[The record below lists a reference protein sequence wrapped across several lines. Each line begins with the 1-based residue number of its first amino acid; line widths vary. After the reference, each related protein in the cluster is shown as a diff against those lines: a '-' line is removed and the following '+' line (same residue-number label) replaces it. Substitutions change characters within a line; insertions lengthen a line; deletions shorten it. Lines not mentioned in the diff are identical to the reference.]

1 MALVIGGNATVA
13 TGMSPI
19 VEAGLYADAI
29 FIDGVTFTSQHN
41 IGSAGQIQVEKY
53 AGGRGAKP
61 GTPGANFTDR
71 DYTNTV
77 VDINVNNSFRD
88 SVKVPAYFESTMP
101 TPVLMNKTLEVTK
114 RVGTGRQE
122 SALAVLVGQ
131 GTALTDRVALTKDN
145 IKSTVIAARS
155 ELRKKH
161 AKPNVVIASV
171 DTYALMLE
179 VAGKDFT
186 PMYNDDVIRQGK
198 IGLWL
203 GMLWVEA
210 DLLDGSTNDYQYL
223 NEAGVATTVDTS
235 DVDFIMYD
243 FMAFSLI
250 DRLDALRIKESE
262 QFVGSKVQEEICSG
276 FKVTNEDCVL
286 VKRTVSSGGH

>member
-29 FIDGVTFTSQHN
+29 FIDGVTFTSQYN

-53 AGGRGAKP
+53 AGGRGVKP
-61 GTPGANFTDR
+61 GQAGGDFTDR
-71 DYTNTV
+71 NYTNTV
-77 VDINVNNSFRD
+77 VDINVNNSFKD
-88 SVKVPAYFESTMP
+88 SVKVPAYFEATMP
-101 TPVLMNKTLEVTK
+101 TSVLMNKTLEVTQK
-114 RVGTGRQE
+114 TGTGRQE
-122 SALAVLVGQ
+122 SALAALVDQ
-131 GTALTDRVALTKDN
+131 GTASADTDELTVDN
-145 IKSTVIAARS
+145 IKSKVITSRS

-179 VAGKDFT
+179 AAGKDFT

-198 IGLWL
+198 VGLWL

-210 DLLDGSTNDYQYL
+210 DLLDGSTSDYQYL
-223 NEAGVATTVDTS
+223 NDSGVATTVDTS

-250 DRLDALRIKESE
+250 DRLDGLRVKESE
-262 QFVGSKVQEEICSG
+262 QFFGSKVQEEIVSG
-276 FKVTNEDCVL
+276 FKVTNAACVS
-286 VKRTVSSGGH
+286 VKKSLHE

>member
-1 MALVIGGNATVA
+1 MALVIGGNASVA

-88 SVKVPAYFESTMP
+88 SVKVPAYFEATMP

-122 SALAVLVGQ
+122 SALAVLVNQ
-131 GTALTDRVALTKDN
+131 GTALADRVALTKA
-145 IKSTVIAARS
+145 V
-155 ELRKKH
+155 
-161 AKPNVVIASV
+161 P
-171 DTYALMLE
+171 
-179 VAGKDFT
+179 
-186 PMYNDDVIRQGK
+186 
-198 IGLWL
+198 
-203 GMLWVEA
+203 
-210 DLLDGSTNDYQYL
+210 
-223 NEAGVATTVDTS
+223 
-235 DVDFIMYD
+235 
-243 FMAFSLI
+243 
-250 DRLDALRIKESE
+250 
-262 QFVGSKVQEEICSG
+262 
-276 FKVTNEDCVL
+276 
-286 VKRTVSSGGH
+286 